1 MRIRLVG
8 ASDCCES
15 TVEGPA
21 LGSLTEQL
29 AQGTAGKNGS
39 VCSILGLSIF
49 CCTRYATGSDS
60 MNSKLILCFYGLFTL
75 LWSAAA
81 SGQTAA
87 APATPVGT
95 QYLAQTSVASG
106 AAPQGAVVSYASVS
120 QVNGLLS
127 QLEATSKAAQDDLT
141 KLRIEKWKTDGSTKK
156 QTLGNLDS
164 IRRNL
169 QSALPEIIDQ
179 LRNSPEDL
187 SATFK
192 LYRNLDALYD
202 VMGGVVESAG
212 AFGSKDDFQSL
223 SNDLSSF
230 EGTRR
235 QLAERLANLATSKE
249 QEILRL
255 RTDLKTAQ
263 AAIPAAPAKKTIV
276 DDNEPAKKPAKKKSA
291 AKKPTTTPATTP
303 GQTPPAQQPK

>member
-1 MRIRLVG
+1 
-8 ASDCCES
+8 
-15 TVEGPA
+15 
-21 LGSLTEQL
+21 
-29 AQGTAGKNGS
+29 
-39 VCSILGLSIF
+39 
-49 CCTRYATGSDS
+49 
-60 MNSKLILCFYGLFTL
+60 MNPKLIFSYVLSTL
-75 LWSAAA
+75 LWSAA
-81 SGQTAA
+81 SFGQATA
-87 APATPVGT
+87 APATPSDT
-95 QYLAQTSVASG
+95 QYLAQTSVASA
-106 AAPQGAVVSYASVS
+106 AAPQGAAVSYASVS

-127 QLEATSKAAQDDLT
+127 QLETTSKATLDDLS

-156 QTLGNLDS
+156 QTLGNMDS

-169 QSALPEIIDQ
+169 QNALPEIIAQ

-202 VMGGVVESAG
+202 VMGSVAESAG
-212 AFGSKDDFQSL
+212 AFGPKDDFQSI

-235 QLAERLANLATSKE
+235 QLAERLANLAASKE

-263 AAIPAAPAKKTIV
+263 AATPPKKIVV
-276 DDNEPAKKPAKKKSA
+276 DDDEPPKKPVKKRAATKKPA
-291 AKKPTTTPATTP
+291 TTPATTP
-303 GQTPPAQQPK
+303 GQTPPVQQPK